1 MSRRYWKKKSDTTSS
16 IFELIYFINRRRIS
30 GQDIKKVTIQVLNQL
45 KISTKFSNFLK
56 NKGKM
61 G

>member
-30 GQDIKKVTIQVLNQL
+30 GQDITTGLQANNSQ
-45 KISTKFSNFLK
+45 
-56 NKGKM
+56 
-61 G
+61 